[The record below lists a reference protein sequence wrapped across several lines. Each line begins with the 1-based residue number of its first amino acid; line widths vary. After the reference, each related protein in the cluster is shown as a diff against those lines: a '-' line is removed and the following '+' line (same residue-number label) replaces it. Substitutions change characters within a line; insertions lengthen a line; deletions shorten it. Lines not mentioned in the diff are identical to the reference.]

1 MEKFNVYITR
11 KIQDEAVEKLSSM
24 CNISMWNEEDIPVPR
39 DELVKQIAEAD
50 GIISLLS
57 DKVDKEI
64 ISQAKLL
71 KVISNLAV
79 GYNNIDIAAATDR
92 KIIVTNT
99 PDVLTESTA
108 DLTFALLMAA
118 ARRLVEASDYLRQGH
133 WKTWSPQLL
142 TGMDVYGAT
151 MGIIGLGRIGEALA
165 KRGAGFGMKILY
177 HNRTRKPEAEVNLGL
192 SYVGLETLLKESD
205 FVCIMTPYTPETHN
219 LIGVAELSLMKNT
232 AVLVNTARGGIVNE
246 EALYHAL
253 INRTIWAAGL
263 DVFENEP
270 VSTSHLLLTLPN
282 VVALPH
288 IGSASISTRRR
299 MVDVAVDNL
308 IRGLTNQPLLNWV
321 NRQ

>member
-1 MEKFNVYITR
+1 MEKSKVYITR
-11 KIQDEAVEKLSSM
+11 KIKDEAVEKLSLM
-24 CNISMWNEEDIPVPR
+24 CNISMWKEEDIPVPR
-39 DELVKQIAEAD
+39 DELAKQIAEAD
-50 GIISLLS
+50 GILSLLT

-64 ISQAKLL
+64 ISQAKQL

-79 GYNNIDIAAATDR
+79 GYNNIDIIAATDR

-192 SYVGLETLLKESD
+192 SYVGLETLLKASD

-219 LIGVAELSLMKNT
+219 LIGAAELSLMKNT

-253 INRTIWAAGL
+253 VNKTIWAAGL

-270 VSTSHLLLTLPN
+270 VSTDHPLLTLPN

-321 NRQ
+321 NRP